1 MTTTAERT
9 TTTPDRVERWL
20 RAHWIELA
28 LGLVVAVVGA
38 IELFDT
44 VGAMEYFL
52 FIGWSQ
58 VGVIVVLSTAVAV
71 ALARAAPGAGIAL
84 VWGALLLQ
92 VFTYFP
98 LLSTQA
104 LVLIVAFGAA
114 RWGRPATM
122 WVAAVSIPV
131 ASLAVVVFATLR
143 VLDLPPLLSGIA
155 GILRDFGGSIDL
167 VSLFVAVLIGIGLLG
182 IPWMAGYALRVS
194 ERARTRTVVA
204 EGEVV
209 QAREEQDRAR
219 ETAMLR
225 AEQARLARDVH
236 DVVGHSLTV
245 ILAQAESGQYLR
257 TKAELQRTLAT
268 VADSARSSLGEI
280 RRVLSATHG
289 DDVIVPDLDDLVESA
304 HASHPGLVAFERGE
318 PRELT
323 PALRSTAYRVLQ
335 EMITNAVRH
344 GDRERALEI
353 HREWDADPG
362 MPGLT
367 IGVRNSILDPSAEEH
382 EGRGLTGMRER
393 IAAVDGRLVV
403 QRLGGT
409 FTIRAWIPAR

>member
-1 MTTTAERT
+1 MTTTATRT
-9 TTTPDRVERWL
+9 PTVTDRIETWL

-28 LGLVVAVVGA
+28 LGLVVALLGALELQHPYFWGWERVGGVV
-38 IELFDT
+38 
-44 VGAMEYFL
+44 
-52 FIGWSQ
+52 
-58 VGVIVVLSTAVAV
+58 VIATAVAV
-71 ALARAAPGAGIAL
+71 ALCRIAPGVGIAL
-84 VWGALLLQ
+84 AWSTLLLD
-92 VFTYFP
+92 VLTYFP
-98 LLSTQA
+98 VLTTQA
-104 LVLIVAFGAA
+104 LVIVVAFGAA
-114 RWGRPATM
+114 RWGRPPTV
-122 WVAAVSIPV
+122 WIAAASIPV
-131 ASLAVVVFATLR
+131 ASLLVVILAMLR
-143 VLDLPPLLSGIA
+143 TLDLPPLLSGIA
-155 GILRDFGGSIDL
+155 GILRDIGATFDVASL
-167 VSLFVAVLIGIGLLG
+167 VGVTLVGFALLG
-182 IPWMAGYALRVS
+182 IPWMAGYAIRIAQ
-194 ERARTRTVVA
+194 RARTATEAA

-257 TKAELQRTLAT
+257 TKADLQRTLAT

-335 EMITNAVRH
+335 EMLTNAFRH

-367 IGVRNSILDPSAEEH
+367 IEVRNGILDPSAEEH

-393 IAAVDGRLVV
+393 IAAVDGRLIV
-403 QRLGGT
+403 QRLGDT